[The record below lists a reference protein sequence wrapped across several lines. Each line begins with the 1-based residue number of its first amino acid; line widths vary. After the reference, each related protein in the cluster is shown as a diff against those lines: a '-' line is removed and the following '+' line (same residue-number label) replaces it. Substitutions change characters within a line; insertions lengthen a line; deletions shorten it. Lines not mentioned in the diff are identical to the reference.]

1 MVSFSRSVNVSL
13 KSQRR
18 SSSCEKHVQGMC
30 HKLTWPRLVKVFVIV
45 ALCEVGL

>member
-18 SSSCEKHVQGMC
+18 SSSCENQGMC

-45 ALCEVGL
+45 ALCQVGL